1 MEQWKEVDG
10 TDGRILVSDQGRVK
24 SLLRDGRILKP
35 TTDNKGYLR
44 IKITL
49 DRKPI
54 SYKVHRMVASA
65 FVPNPN
71 NLPQVNHI
79 NGNKTDNSFD
89 NLEWVTNR
97 ENAAHAIRTG
107 LWESVLQGAKRV
119 NNSKRKAVTAYN
131 GNQTMTFES
140 VGDAERHFKS
150 KHISDVLKGK
160 RQHVKGWRFSYAER
174 G

>member
-1 MEQWKEVDG
+1 MEQWKKVDG

-35 TTDNKGYLR
+35 TLDENGYLR
-44 IKITL
+44 LKITL

-65 FVPNPN
+65 FIPNPN

-79 NGNKTDNSFD
+79 NGNKTDNSVS
-89 NLEWVTNR
+89 NLEWVTNK
-97 ENAAHAIRTG
+97 ENAAHAIRAG
-107 LWESVLQGAKRV
+107 LWDTVIQG
-119 NNSKRKAVTAYN
+119 SKRENERRKKVVTAHKDD
-131 GNQTMTFES
+131 QVMTFES
-140 VGDAERHFKS
+140 VADAERHFNS
-150 KHISDVLKGK
+150 RHISDVLKGK
-160 RQHVKGWRFSYAER
+160 RQHVKGWRFSYVGR